1 MAAALGQLIHK
12 EYGVVRQ
19 RHFARHRPV
28 APADQP
34 RIGDGV
40 MRGAEGPGRDQ
51 CRAVAREASD
61 AVDAGGPN
69 GLRQDHGWQDG
80 GELVD
85 RHHGEDPMLL
95 RKRCIGVGSPPSWA
109 RRKPHGTNSRAARC
123 TMRIWLAQKRSEGL
137 QQLCIH
143 LER

>member
-28 APADQP
+28 APTDQP

-51 CRAVAREASD
+51 CCAVAREASD
-61 AVDAGGPN
+61 RWMRVVPVASARIMAGRTVVSWWTGIMAKIP
-69 GLRQDHGWQDG
+69 
-80 GELVD
+80 
-85 RHHGEDPMLL
+85 
-95 RKRCIGVGSPPSWA
+95 CYCGSGA
-109 RRKPHGTNSRAARC
+109 
-123 TMRIWLAQKRSEGL
+123 
-137 QQLCIH
+137 
-143 LER
+143 